1 MDERKAMGADKVVGA
16 GRAMQEPPNHSQ
28 AYWRWEGRAA
38 SLIQEEMRRRG
49 IRYKELAR
57 MLEALGIEESA
68 TQINR
73 KINRQRFSA
82 AFLLACLHVLGVEN
96 IARK

>member
-1 MDERKAMGADKVVGA
+1 MDERKAMGADKVGGA
-16 GRAMQEPPNHSQ
+16 GRGMQEPPNHSQ

-57 MLEALGIEESA
+57 MLEALGIEEPA
-68 TQINR
+68 AQ
-73 KINRQRFSA
+73 INRQRFSA